1 MKNRMKK
8 LLVLAT
14 AATMMTAA
22 FTGCGSSSDGADNN
36 ADTSADKSADEGT
49 SNENLNGSLSL
60 AGSTSMEKLCE
71 ALKESFMEKNPG
83 VTVTVEYTGSGS
95 GIESVTAGSV
105 DIGDSS
111 RALTDDEKANGVEE
125 NIVAIDGIA
134 VITDK
139 DNSVTELTS
148 DDLKKIYT
156 GEISNWKDLGGKD
169 EAIVAIG
176 REAAS
181 GTRGAFIELFGIE
194 EEKDG
199 EKVDMTTDEASVTN
213 STSVMMTTVA
223 GDENAIGYISL
234 GSLDDT
240 VKAVKI
246 DGVEATVDNVS
257 NDSYK
262 IARPFN
268 ILTSDKESDAAK
280 DFVNYIMSSDGQK
293 IVEDNGYIKE
303 AADAKAYEAADG
315 VSGKVVVA
323 GSSSVTPVMEKLKE
337 AYLAVNTNAD
347 IEIQTSDSTT
357 GVTSTQEGICDI
369 GMASRDL
376 KDTETGVT
384 ATTIAQDGIAVI
396 VNNENPVENL
406 TSDQVKSIFTGE
418 TTVWAD
424 VQ

>member
-1 MKNRMKK
+1 MRQQVIKHKNIKK
-8 LLVLAT
+8 E
-14 AATMMTAA
+14 M
-22 FTGCGSSSDGADNN
+22 
-36 ADTSADKSADEGT
+36 
-49 SNENLNGSLSL
+49 SLSL
-60 AGSTSMEKLCE
+60 YLKIKKHGSWEEEKIIMKKKIATIL
-71 ALKESFMEKNPG
+71 
-83 VTVTVEYTGSGS
+83 
-95 GIESVTAGSV
+95 TA
-105 DIGDSS
+105 
-111 RALTDDEKANGVEE
+111 
-125 NIVAIDGIA
+125 A
-134 VITDK
+134 VIGATAF
-139 DNSVTELTS
+139 TT
-148 DDLKKIYT
+148 
-156 GEISNWKDLGGKD
+156 
-169 EAIVAIG
+169 IVSAASGDITVVS
-176 REAAS
+176 REDGS
-181 GTRGAFIELFGIE
+181 GTRGAFVELFGIE

-323 GSSSVTPVMEKLKE
+323 GSSSVTPVMEKLAE
-337 AYLAVNTNAD
+337 GYEAVNKDVTV
-347 IEIQTSDSTT
+347 EVQQSDSTT
-357 GVTSTQEGICDI
+357 GVNMAAEGTADI

-376 KDTETGVT
+376 KDEEKSSGLT
-384 ATTIAQDGIAVI
+384 ATVIATDGIAVI
-396 VNNENPVENL
+396 VNKENPTDGL
-406 TSDQVKSIFTGE
+406 TSDQVKSIYVGD
-418 TTVWAD
+418 TTDWAD
-424 VQ
+424 VK